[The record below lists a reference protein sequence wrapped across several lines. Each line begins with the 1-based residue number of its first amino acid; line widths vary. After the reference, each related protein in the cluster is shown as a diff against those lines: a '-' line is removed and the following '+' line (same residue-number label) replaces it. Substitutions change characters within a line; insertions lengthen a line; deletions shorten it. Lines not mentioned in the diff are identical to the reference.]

1 MGLAKKLGIVVLLYV
16 IIGFALAIMMHLAI
30 IPPPG
35 GLGGALNILYIIF
48 QPITMLYFFIVI
60 ALGLYP

>member
-1 MGLAKKLGIVVLLYV
+1 MGIAKKLGIVVLLYV
-16 IIGFALAIMMHLAI
+16 IIGFAFGVMMHFAI

-35 GLGGALNILYIIF
+35 GLGGPLNILYIIF

>member
-16 IIGFALAIMMHLAI
+16 IIGLALSMMMHFGI

-48 QPITMLYFFIVI
+48 QPISFLYFFIVMAI
-60 ALGLYP
+60 GLYP

>member
-1 MGLAKKLGIVVLLYV
+1 MGLLKKLGIVVILYV
-16 IIGFALAIMMHLAI
+16 IIGFAFGAMMHLAI

-48 QPITMLYFFIVI
+48 QPITMLYFLIVI
-60 ALGLYP
+60 GLGLYP